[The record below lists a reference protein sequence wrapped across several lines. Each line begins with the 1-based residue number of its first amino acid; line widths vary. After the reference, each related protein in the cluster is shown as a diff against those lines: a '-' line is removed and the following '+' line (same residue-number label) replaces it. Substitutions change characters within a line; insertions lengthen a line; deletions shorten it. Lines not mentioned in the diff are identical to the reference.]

1 MNAPPLSVADA
12 KQQAWQYW
20 FEDGLTHLLLGIAI
34 LSISICTLYP
44 PRPRAFWQLAIWAA
58 MLTLYTA
65 LMLRQRQILE
75 WLKTKITYPR
85 TGYVQSPFDVTDL
98 AASPNM
104 IELGLTA
111 ADERRAEARRLLV
124 AQRRQVSLA
133 AALAVAGSL
142 ALLLIESRWAYTVI
156 GVLFALAL
164 WALRRNEKVSWIAIV
179 GLPILGTCV
188 TAFSVPGSYPP
199 NRVAWFMAGWGG
211 LFVLDGTIAL
221 TRYLLRNPM
230 SKVAE
235 P

>member
-1 MNAPPLSVADA
+1 MNAPPLSDA

-179 GLPILGTCV
+179 GLPILGICMTV
-188 TAFSVPGSYPP
+188 FSVPGSYPP

>member
-1 MNAPPLSVADA
+1 MNAPPLSVPDA
-12 KQQAWQYW
+12 RQQAWQYW

-179 GLPILGTCV
+179 GLPILGTCMTV
-188 TAFSVPGSYPP
+188 FSVPGSYPP

>member
-1 MNAPPLSVADA
+1 MNAPPLSVSDA

-111 ADERRAEARRLLV
+111 ADDCRAEARRLLV

-164 WALRRNEKVSWIAIV
+164 WALRRNERVSWIAIV
-179 GLPILGTCV
+179 GLPILGICMTV
-188 TAFSVPGSYPP
+188 FSVPGSYPP

>member
-1 MNAPPLSVADA
+1 MNAPPLSVVDA

-124 AQRRQVSLA
+124 AQRRQVLLA

-164 WALRRNEKVSWIAIV
+164 WALRRNERVSWIAIV
-179 GLPILGTCV
+179 GLPILGTCMTV
-188 TAFSVPGSYPP
+188 FSVPGSYPP

>member
-1 MNAPPLSVADA
+1 MNARPLSVSDV

-20 FEDGLTHLLLGIAI
+20 FVDGLTHLLLGIAI
-34 LSISICTLYP
+34 LSSSICMLYP

-58 MLTLYTA
+58 TLTLYAA

-85 TGYVQSPFDVTDL
+85 TGYVQSPFDVRDL
-98 AASPNM
+98 AVSPNM
-104 IELGLTA
+104 IELGLA
-111 ADERRAEARRLLV
+111 PDDERRAEAQRLLV
-124 AQRRQVSLA
+124 AQRRQLWRA
-133 AALAVAGSL
+133 AALVVAGSL
-142 ALLLIESRWAYTVI
+142 AMLLIESRWVYTVV
-156 GVLFALAL
+156 GVLFALAM
-164 WALRRNEKVSWIAIV
+164 WALRRNEKVSWVAIV
-179 GLPILGTCV
+179 GLPILGTCMTV
-188 TAFSVPGSYPP
+188 FFVPGSYPP

-221 TRYLLRNPM
+221 TRYLLRHPM

>member
-1 MNAPPLSVADA
+1 MNAPPLSVVDA

-124 AQRRQVSLA
+124 AQRRQVLLA

-164 WALRRNEKVSWIAIV
+164 WALRRNERVSWIAIV
-179 GLPILGTCV
+179 GLPILGTCMTV
-188 TAFSVPGSYPP
+188 FSVQGSYPP

>member
-1 MNAPPLSVADA
+1 MNAPPLSVVDA

-164 WALRRNEKVSWIAIV
+164 WALRRNERVSWIAIV
-179 GLPILGTCV
+179 GLPILGICMTV
-188 TAFSVPGSYPP
+188 FSVPGSYPP

>member
-1 MNAPPLSVADA
+1 MDAPPLNVSDA

-20 FEDGLTHLLLGIAI
+20 FVDGLSHLLLGIAI

-58 MLTLYTA
+58 MLTLYVA
-65 LMLRQRQILE
+65 LMIRQRHILE

-98 AASPNM
+98 AASPNI

-111 ADERRAEARRLLV
+111 GDERRAEARRLLV
-124 AQRRQVSLA
+124 AQRKQLSLA

-142 ALLLIESRWAYTVI
+142 AMLLTESRWVYTVM

-164 WALRRNEKVSWIAIV
+164 WVLRRNEKVSWIAIV
-179 GLPILGTCV
+179 GLPILGICMTV
-188 TAFSVPGSYPP
+188 FFVPGSYPA

>member
-1 MNAPPLSVADA
+1 MNAPPLSVSDA

-34 LSISICTLYP
+34 LSISICTLYA
-44 PRPRAFWQLAIWAA
+44 PRPRAFWQLGIWAA

-221 TRYLLRNPM
+221 TRYLLRSPM

>member
-1 MNAPPLSVADA
+1 MNAPPLSVIDA
-12 KQQAWQYW
+12 KQQAWRYW
-20 FEDGLTHLLLGIAI
+20 FVDGLTHLLLGIAI

-58 MLTLYTA
+58 ILTLYMA
-65 LMLRQRQILE
+65 LMLRQRQIVE

-104 IELGLTA
+104 IELGLA
-111 ADERRAEARRLLV
+111 GADERRAEARRLLV

-142 ALLLIESRWAYTVI
+142 AMLLIESRWVYTVS
-156 GVLFALAL
+156 GLLFALAL

-179 GLPILGTCV
+179 GLPILGACMTV
-188 TAFSVPGSYPP
+188 FFVPGSYPP

-230 SKVAE
+230 PKVAE